1 MAQGAVVTAGVR
13 EHVLKNGLRVL
24 MKEVRT
30 TPVVSMMTCY
40 RVGSAQERSGETGIS
55 HFLEHMMFKGTD
67 RYGKGEIDLITQRN
81 GGSNNAFTTY
91 DYTAYHFTFASD
103 RWHEG
108 LAIEASRM
116 RCCAFDPVEFA
127 AEKQVVL
134 EEWRMC
140 QDSPWHP
147 LIDQISAAAFA
158 DHPYRHPILGW
169 YHEVQD
175 LTRERM
181 VAYYDRFY
189 GPNNAT
195 LVLVG
200 DFDTDEALQQVEAT
214 FGGLEPIAVQAPA
227 PVRELPND
235 TEKRLTL
242 RRPSAVPR
250 LVLAFRQPPFG
261 HPDVPAVEVL
271 TTLLSHGRT
280 SRLFQA
286 LVEDQQ
292 LVGDIGM
299 EFFLT
304 VDPFLMMIFTE
315 IKPGVAVAK
324 VERAI
329 LAEIRRLQKELVD
342 EAELTKAKNLLVAGQ
357 AFDDETSMHQA
368 QRYAEAA
375 MLGDWRDADQQLE
388 RYLAVTAADIRRVA
402 KRYLDPA
409 SRLVG
414 VQKNGKRQPLFD
426 DAEAGE
432 PVEAPPPQTRQPVQ
446 PVLAAPRLSLPEVKR
461 WELPNGMVL
470 IVQANDASPTV
481 AMKTYVM
488 AGSRCEP
495 ADQAGLASLL
505 SHAMIKGAGSRDAQA
520 FAETIEMVGG
530 SLDAGAGVS
539 GTSLSARFLKAQT
552 TLGLDLLAD
561 VLQRPRLE
569 AEEVAK
575 ERDLLIDD
583 LLASEDDPRTL
594 ARRAFHKQIFGDHPA
609 GRPTDGFKETV
620 TNLQPDT
627 LRAFHRQ
634 WFAPDRT
641 TLVVVGDVDP
651 QAIYEQVVERFAAWP
666 KVTPGQLWLPPPPA
680 PAASRQIVRQDWA
693 QANIF
698 LGQVGIRRRDADY
711 VPLEVLETILGGGSG
726 LNSRIPMRIR
736 DELGLAYTA
745 CCDLVGTAG
754 HEPGVFYAYM
764 ATDPANAAAA
774 IAELRAECERI
785 CREPVSRLELEDA
798 QAYLT
803 GSFVFN
809 VESNAQKADYLLR
822 AELFQLGFDWAT
834 TYTDAVLRVTIDDLQ
849 RVARQ
854 HLQPEAMALAV
865 IGPVDEANI
874 G

>member
-1 MAQGAVVTAGVR
+1 MQ
-13 EHVLKNGLRVL
+13 EHVLANGLRVL
-24 MKEVRT
+24 TKEVHT

-40 RVGSAQERSGETGIS
+40 KVGSAHERSGETGIS

-116 RCCAFDPVEFA
+116 RRCAFDPVEFA

-134 EEWRMC
+134 EEWRMG

-147 LIDQISAAAFA
+147 LIDQISTVAFA
-158 DHPYRHPILGW
+158 NHPYRHPILGW

-175 LTRERM
+175 LSQERM

-200 DFDTDEALQQVEAT
+200 DFDTQQALKAIET
-214 FGGLEPIAVQAPA
+214 HFGPVEPITVLRPE
-227 PVRELPND
+227 PVRDLPSES
-235 TEKRLTL
+235 EKRIIL
-242 RRPSAVPR
+242 RRPTSVPR
-250 LVLAFRQPPFG
+250 LVLAYRQPPFG
-261 HPDVPAVEVL
+261 DPDVPAVEVL

-280 SRLFQA
+280 SRLFHA
-286 LVEDQQ
+286 LVEDLQ

-304 VDPFLMMIFTE
+304 VDPFLMMIFAE
-315 IKPGVAVAK
+315 IKPGIPVTK
-324 VERAI
+324 VERVI
-329 LAEIRRLQKELVD
+329 LAEIKRIQKDGVSESELN
-342 EAELTKAKNLLVAGQ
+342 KAKNLIVAGR

-375 MLGDWRDADQQLE
+375 MLGDWRDADEQLD
-388 RYLAVTAADIRRVA
+388 RYLAVTVDDIKRVA
-402 KRYLDPA
+402 KRYFDPA

-414 VQKNGKRQPLFD
+414 IQKNGKRQPLFD
-426 DAEAGE
+426 ESEGGE
-432 PVEAPPPQTRQPVQ
+432 PVAAPPPQSLNPVT
-446 PVLAAPRLSLPEVKR
+446 PVLAAPQLVLPEVTR
-461 WELPNGMVL
+461 WVLPNGMVL

-488 AGSRCEP
+488 AGSRCE
-495 ADQAGLASLL
+495 AAEQAGLASLL
-505 SHAMIKGAGSRDAQA
+505 SHVMVKGAGSRNAQA

-530 SLDAGAGVS
+530 GLDAGAGVS
-539 GTSLSARFLKAQT
+539 GISLSARFLKAHT
-552 TLGLDLLAD
+552 GLGLELLAD
-561 VLQRPRLE
+561 VLQRPRLD
-569 AEEVAK
+569 ADEVAK

-594 ARRAFHKQIFGDHPA
+594 ARRAFHKLIFGDHPA

-620 TNLQPDT
+620 ATLERDT
-627 LRAFHRQ
+627 LQAFHRQ
-634 WFAPDRT
+634 WLQPDRT
-641 TLVVVGDVDP
+641 VLVVVGDVDP
-651 QAIYEQVVERFAAWP
+651 TDVHAQVATRFGAWKAVE
-666 KVTPGQLWLPPPPA
+666 PGALWLPPPPA
-680 PAASRQIVRQDWA
+680 PVAVRRVDTQDWA

-698 LGQVGIRRRDADY
+698 LGHVGIRRTDPDF

-726 LNSRIPMRIR
+726 LNSRIPSRIR

-745 CCDLVGTAG
+745 YCDLVGTAG
-754 HEPGVFYAYM
+754 HEPGSFYAYM
-764 ATDPANAAAA
+764 ATDPGNTAAAVTA
-774 IAELRAECERI
+774 LRAEYARI

-809 VESNAQKADYLLR
+809 LEANAQKADHLLR
-822 AELFQLGFDWAT
+822 AELFNLGFDWAR
-834 TYTDAVLRVTIDDLQ
+834 TYAEAVLKVTIDDLQ

-854 HLQPEAMALAV
+854 HLQPEAMALAIV
-865 IGPVDEANI
+865 GPVDGKTI
-874 G
+874 Q